1 MCFDWQGIIET
12 LTEGKREFAEA
23 LKIHPALMNSLVT
36 SLTSQQQQRE
46 NYSQS
51 STSLYENS
59 KLNLFRDYNT
69 TIEQTRLENETLLKW
84 LKRQNVFQI
93 NKTTDSIISALIHIG
108 RVDLAYMFKVE
119 NLRNKCQ
126 SI

>member
-1 MCFDWQGIIET
+1 
-12 LTEGKREFAEA
+12 
-23 LKIHPALMNSLVT
+23 MNSLVT

-69 TIEQTRLENETLLKW
+69 TVEQTRLENETLLKW
-84 LKRQNVFQI
+84 LKRQNAFQI

-119 NLRNKCQ
+119 NLRNKCEN
-126 SI
+126 I